1 MEQTA
6 LNPID
11 AAAVLVV
18 LAAVFGY
25 VNYRVIKLPHTIGLT
40 IMGALASLAVVAADA
55 LIPGFAPG
63 QAVRGFLQ
71 GIDFET
77 ALMEG
82 MLSFLLF
89 AGALHVNLEGLINR
103 KWTIGIL
110 ATIGVVLS
118 TTVVGGVFS
127 LVMGWPLL
135 VALVFGALISPTD
148 PVAVLAIFK
157 KTPVPAS
164 VEAKIAGE
172 SLFNDGVGIVIFTI
186 LAAMAFPAAGSSG
199 IGAGGVAILFLQE
212 AAGGILLGLV
222 TGLIAFLVMRR
233 IDEHVLEIIITLA
246 LVTGTYSIA
255 HHLHTSGPIAEVVA
269 GLLIGNYGTRFA
281 MSESTRLHLLTF
293 WEIVD
298 GILNSLLFLLIGME
312 VLALNLM
319 ATYLLPAALAIPVV
333 LLARSIGVG
342 VPVSVLSLFRTFT
355 PGAMP
360 ILIWG
365 GLRGGISVALALS
378 LPESPFRDTILAA
391 TYAVVV
397 FSIIVQGLTI
407 GPLARRLLPK
417 ARGDGG
423 RHG

>member
-1 MEQTA
+1 MT
-6 LNPID
+6 LLDIIPILFLII
-11 AAAVLVV
+11 AVIGVINVLYLHMPGAIGQVV
-18 LAAVFGY
+18 ISL
-25 VNYRVIKLPHTIGLT
+25 I
-40 IMGALASLAVVAADA
+40 ASLGI
-55 LIPGFAPG
+55 L
-63 QAVRGFLQ
+63 
-71 GIDFET
+71 GIDYLAPDIHLAET
-77 ALMEG
+77 ARTLILAVDFREALLEG

-89 AGALHVNLEGLINR
+89 AGALHVNLEGLISR

-360 ILIWG
+360 ILLWG
-365 GLRGGISVALALS
+365 GLRGGISVALALP
-378 LPESPFRDTILAA
+378 LPGSPFRDTILAA
-391 TYAVVV
+391 TSAVVV

-407 GPLARRLLPK
+407 GPLAKRLLPK

>member
-1 MEQTA
+1 
-6 LNPID
+6 
-11 AAAVLVV
+11 
-18 LAAVFGY
+18 
-25 VNYRVIKLPHTIGLT
+25 
-40 IMGALASLAVVAADA
+40 
-55 LIPGFAPG
+55 
-63 QAVRGFLQ
+63 
-71 GIDFET
+71 
-77 ALMEG
+77 
-82 MLSFLLF
+82 
-89 AGALHVNLEGLINR
+89 
-103 KWTIGIL
+103 
-110 ATIGVVLS
+110 
-118 TTVVGGVFS
+118 
-127 LVMGWPLL
+127 MGWPLL

>member
-1 MEQTA
+1 MT
-6 LNPID
+6 LLDIIPILFLII
-11 AAAVLVV
+11 AVIGVINVLYLHLPGAIGQVV
-18 LAAVFGY
+18 ISL
-25 VNYRVIKLPHTIGLT
+25 I
-40 IMGALASLAVVAADA
+40 ASLGI
-55 LIPGFAPG
+55 L
-63 QAVRGFLQ
+63 
-71 GIDFET
+71 GIDYLAPDIHLAET
-77 ALMEG
+77 ARTLILAVDFREALLEG

-281 MSESTRLHLLTF
+281 MSESTRLHLLIF

>member
-1 MEQTA
+1 MRRWWNWIVLLFILGLTA
-6 LNPID
+6 LSFIIVWPSNPDRYLPNFID
-11 AAAVLVV
+11 WPEGRGIKISLP
-18 LAAVFGY
+18 
-25 VNYRVIKLPHTIGLT
+25 VIKGGTFGLT
-40 IMGALASLAVVAADA
+40 TLERRGMSLGLDLRGGA
-55 LIPGFAPG
+55 
-63 QAVRGFLQ
+63 
-71 GIDFET
+71 
-77 ALMEG
+77 
-82 MLSFLLF
+82 
-89 AGALHVNLEGLINR
+89 H
-103 KWTIGIL
+103 
-110 ATIGVVLS
+110 
-118 TTVVGGVFS
+118 
-127 LVMGWPLL
+127 LL
-135 VALVFGALISPTD
+135 VEV
-148 PVAVLAIFK
+148 
-157 KTPVPAS
+157 
-164 VEAKIAGE
+164 
-172 SLFNDGVGIVIFTI
+172 
-186 LAAMAFPAAGSSG
+186 
-199 IGAGGVAILFLQE
+199 Q
-212 AAGGILLGLV
+212 
-222 TGLIAFLVMRR
+222 
-233 IDEHVLEIIITLA
+233 
-246 LVTGTYSIA
+246 
-255 HHLHTSGPIAEVVA
+255 IAEVVA

-281 MSESTRLHLLTF
+281 MSESTRLHLLIF

>member
-1 MEQTA
+1 MT
-6 LNPID
+6 LLDIIPILFLII
-11 AAAVLVV
+11 AVIGVINVLYLHLPGAIGQVV
-18 LAAVFGY
+18 ISL
-25 VNYRVIKLPHTIGLT
+25 I
-40 IMGALASLAVVAADA
+40 ASLGI
-55 LIPGFAPG
+55 L
-63 QAVRGFLQ
+63 
-71 GIDFET
+71 GIDYLAPDIHLAET
-77 ALMEG
+77 ARTLILAVDFREALLEG

-319 ATYLLPAALAIPVV
+319 ATYLIPAALAIPVV

>member
-1 MEQTA
+1 M
-6 LNPID
+6 
-11 AAAVLVV
+11 
-18 LAAVFGY
+18 
-25 VNYRVIKLPHTIGLT
+25 
-40 IMGALASLAVVAADA
+40 
-55 LIPGFAPG
+55 
-63 QAVRGFLQ
+63 
-71 GIDFET
+71 
-77 ALMEG
+77 
-82 MLSFLLF
+82 
-89 AGALHVNLEGLINR
+89 
-103 KWTIGIL
+103 
-110 ATIGVVLS
+110 
-118 TTVVGGVFS
+118 
-127 LVMGWPLL
+127 
-135 VALVFGALISPTD
+135 
-148 PVAVLAIFK
+148 
-157 KTPVPAS
+157 
-164 VEAKIAGE
+164 EAKIAGE

-355 PGAMP
+355 PVAMP

>member
-1 MEQTA
+1 MTL
-6 LNPID
+6 LNIIPILFLII
-11 AAAVLVV
+11 AVVGVINFWFLHLPGAIGQVVISLV
-18 LAAVFGY
+18 
-25 VNYRVIKLPHTIGLT
+25 
-40 IMGALASLAVVAADA
+40 ASLGI
-55 LIPGFAPG
+55 L
-63 QAVRGFLQ
+63 
-71 GIDFET
+71 GIDFFAPELHLAET
-77 ALMEG
+77 ASTLILAVDFREALLEG

-89 AGALHVNLEGLINR
+89 AGALHVDLEQLVKR

-110 ATIGVVLS
+110 ATLGVALS
-118 TTVVGGVFS
+118 TSVIGGVFS
-127 LVMGWPLL
+127 LVLGMPLL

-186 LAAMAFPAAGSSG
+186 LAALAFSP
-199 IGAGGVAILFLQE
+199 AGGEGPGALDMAILFLRE
-212 AAGGILLGLV
+212 AGGGILLGMV
-222 TGLIAFLVMRR
+222 TGYIAFLVMRR

-255 HHLHTSGPIAEVVA
+255 HHLHISGPIAEVVA

-298 GILNSLLFLLIGME
+298 EILNAVLFLLIGME
-312 VLALNLM
+312 VLALNL
-319 ATYLLPAALAIPVV
+319 TVDFLLPAALAIPAV
-333 LLARSIGVG
+333 LMARTIGVG
-342 VPVSVLSLFRTFT
+342 VPVYGLSWFRTFT

-378 LPESPFRDTILAA
+378 LPEHPLRDTILAA

-397 FSIIVQGLTI
+397 FSIVVQGLTI

-417 ARGDGG
+417 VSGSGGDES
-423 RHG
+423 RH

>member
-1 MEQTA
+1 MT
-6 LNPID
+6 LLDIIPILFLII
-11 AAAVLVV
+11 AVIGVINVLYLHLPGAIGQVV
-18 LAAVFGY
+18 ISL
-25 VNYRVIKLPHTIGLT
+25 I
-40 IMGALASLAVVAADA
+40 ASLGI
-55 LIPGFAPG
+55 L
-63 QAVRGFLQ
+63 
-71 GIDFET
+71 GIDYLAPDIHLAET
-77 ALMEG
+77 ARTLILAVDFREALLEG

-298 GILNSLLFLLIGME
+298 GILNSLLFLLIGMK

>member
-1 MEQTA
+1 MT
-6 LNPID
+6 LLDIIPILFLII
-11 AAAVLVV
+11 AVIGVINVLYLHLPGAIGQVV
-18 LAAVFGY
+18 ISL
-25 VNYRVIKLPHTIGLT
+25 I
-40 IMGALASLAVVAADA
+40 ASLGI
-55 LIPGFAPG
+55 L
-63 QAVRGFLQ
+63 
-71 GIDFET
+71 GIDYLAPDIHLAET
-77 ALMEG
+77 ARTLILAVDFREALLEG

-89 AGALHVNLEGLINR
+89 AGALHVNLEGLISR

-110 ATIGVVLS
+110 ATIGVVLA

-319 ATYLLPAALAIPVV
+319 ATYLIPAALAIPVV

>member
-1 MEQTA
+1 MT
-6 LNPID
+6 LLDIIPILFLII
-11 AAAVLVV
+11 AVIGVINVLYLHLPGAIGQVV
-18 LAAVFGY
+18 ISL
-25 VNYRVIKLPHTIGLT
+25 I
-40 IMGALASLAVVAADA
+40 ASLGI
-55 LIPGFAPG
+55 L
-63 QAVRGFLQ
+63 
-71 GIDFET
+71 GIDYLAPDIHLAET
-77 ALMEG
+77 ARTLILAVDFREALLEG

-89 AGALHVNLEGLINR
+89 AGALHVNLEGLISR

>member
-1 MEQTA
+1 MT
-6 LNPID
+6 LLDIIPILFLII
-11 AAAVLVV
+11 AVIGVINVLYLHMPGAIGQVV
-18 LAAVFGY
+18 ISL
-25 VNYRVIKLPHTIGLT
+25 I
-40 IMGALASLAVVAADA
+40 ASLGI
-55 LIPGFAPG
+55 L
-63 QAVRGFLQ
+63 
-71 GIDFET
+71 GIDYLAPDIHLAET
-77 ALMEG
+77 ARTLILAVDFREALLEG

-407 GPLARRLLPK
+407 GPLARRRLPK

>member
-1 MEQTA
+1 MT
-6 LNPID
+6 LLDIIPILFLII
-11 AAAVLVV
+11 AVIGVINVLYLHLPGAIGQVV
-18 LAAVFGY
+18 ISL
-25 VNYRVIKLPHTIGLT
+25 I
-40 IMGALASLAVVAADA
+40 ASLGI
-55 LIPGFAPG
+55 L
-63 QAVRGFLQ
+63 
-71 GIDFET
+71 GIDYLAPDIHLAET
-77 ALMEG
+77 ARTLILAVDFREALLEG

-89 AGALHVNLEGLINR
+89 AGALHVNLEGLISR

-281 MSESTRLHLLTF
+281 MSESTRLHLLIF

-417 ARGDGG
+417 ARGDGE

>member
-1 MEQTA
+1 MT
-6 LNPID
+6 LLDIIPILFLII
-11 AAAVLVV
+11 AVIGVINVLYLHMPGAIGQVV
-18 LAAVFGY
+18 ISL
-25 VNYRVIKLPHTIGLT
+25 I
-40 IMGALASLAVVAADA
+40 ASLGI
-55 LIPGFAPG
+55 L
-63 QAVRGFLQ
+63 
-71 GIDFET
+71 GIDYLAPDIHLAET
-77 ALMEG
+77 ARTLILAVDFREALLEG

-89 AGALHVNLEGLINR
+89 AGALHVNLEGLISR

-319 ATYLLPAALAIPVV
+319 ATYLIPAALAIPVV

-391 TYAVVV
+391 TSAVVV

-407 GPLARRLLPK
+407 GPLAKRLLPK

>member
-1 MEQTA
+1 MT
-6 LNPID
+6 LLDIIPILFLII
-11 AAAVLVV
+11 AVIGVINVLYLHMPGAIGQVV
-18 LAAVFGY
+18 ISL
-25 VNYRVIKLPHTIGLT
+25 I
-40 IMGALASLAVVAADA
+40 ASLGI
-55 LIPGFAPG
+55 L
-63 QAVRGFLQ
+63 
-71 GIDFET
+71 GIDYLAPDIHLAET
-77 ALMEG
+77 ARTLILAVDFREALLEG

-89 AGALHVNLEGLINR
+89 AGALHVNLEGLISR

-319 ATYLLPAALAIPVV
+319 ATYLIPAALAIPVV

>member
-1 MEQTA
+1 MTL
-6 LNPID
+6 LNIIPILFLII
-11 AAAVLVV
+11 AVVGVINFWFLHLPGAIGQVVISLV
-18 LAAVFGY
+18 
-25 VNYRVIKLPHTIGLT
+25 
-40 IMGALASLAVVAADA
+40 ASLGI
-55 LIPGFAPG
+55 L
-63 QAVRGFLQ
+63 
-71 GIDFET
+71 GIDFFAPELHLAET
-77 ALMEG
+77 ASTLILAVDFREALLEG

-89 AGALHVNLEGLINR
+89 AGALHVDLEQLVKR

-110 ATIGVVLS
+110 ATLGVALS
-118 TTVVGGVFS
+118 TSVIGGVFS
-127 LVMGWPLL
+127 LVLGMPLL

-186 LAAMAFPAAGSSG
+186 LAALAFSP
-199 IGAGGVAILFLQE
+199 AGGEGPGALDMAILFLRE
-212 AAGGILLGLV
+212 AGGGILLGMI
-222 TGLIAFLVMRR
+222 TGYIAFLVMRR

-255 HHLHTSGPIAEVVA
+255 HHLHISGPIAEVVA

-298 GILNSLLFLLIGME
+298 EILNAVLFLLIGME
-312 VLALNLM
+312 VLALNL
-319 ATYLLPAALAIPVV
+319 TVDFLLPAALAIPAV
-333 LLARSIGVG
+333 LMARTIGVG
-342 VPVSVLSLFRTFT
+342 VPVYGLSWFRTFT

-378 LPESPFRDTILAA
+378 LPEHPLRDTILAA

-397 FSIIVQGLTI
+397 FSIVVQGLTI

-417 ARGDGG
+417 VSGSGG
-423 RHG
+423 GESRH

>member
-1 MEQTA
+1 MT
-6 LNPID
+6 LLDIIPILFLII
-11 AAAVLVV
+11 AVIGVINVLYLHMPGAIGQVV
-18 LAAVFGY
+18 ISL
-25 VNYRVIKLPHTIGLT
+25 I
-40 IMGALASLAVVAADA
+40 ASLGI
-55 LIPGFAPG
+55 L
-63 QAVRGFLQ
+63 
-71 GIDFET
+71 GIDYLAPDIHLAET
-77 ALMEG
+77 ARTLILAVDFREALLEG

-281 MSESTRLHLLTF
+281 MSESTRLHLLIF

-319 ATYLLPAALAIPVV
+319 ATYLIPAALAIPVV

>member
-1 MEQTA
+1 MT
-6 LNPID
+6 LLDIIPILFLII
-11 AAAVLVV
+11 AVIGVINVLYLHLPGAIGQVV
-18 LAAVFGY
+18 ISL
-25 VNYRVIKLPHTIGLT
+25 I
-40 IMGALASLAVVAADA
+40 ASLGI
-55 LIPGFAPG
+55 L
-63 QAVRGFLQ
+63 
-71 GIDFET
+71 GIDYLAPDIHLAET
-77 ALMEG
+77 ARTLILAVDFREALLEG

-222 TGLIAFLVMRR
+222 TGLIAFLVMRL

>member
-1 MEQTA
+1 MT
-6 LNPID
+6 LLDIIPILFLII
-11 AAAVLVV
+11 AVIGVINVLYLHLPGAIGQVV
-18 LAAVFGY
+18 ISL
-25 VNYRVIKLPHTIGLT
+25 I
-40 IMGALASLAVVAADA
+40 ASLGI
-55 LIPGFAPG
+55 L
-63 QAVRGFLQ
+63 
-71 GIDFET
+71 GIDYLAPDIHLAET
-77 ALMEG
+77 ARTLILAVDFREALLEG